1 MTTVTEGKYIY
12 NILPMYLPHL
22 NLYKKISQR
31 NCSQFL
37 ITLKI
42 HLLVELDAVVGEN
55 QDFSIP
61 CGTAMTELERD
72 CHALTT
78 TARGGT
84 AGCQQVLEHST
95 QTSGCSLMF

>member
-1 MTTVTEGKYIY
+1 MIADVPATFEHIQEDLPEELQP
-12 NILPMYLPHL
+12 ILDY
-22 NLYKKISQR
+22 
-31 NCSQFL
+31 
-37 ITLKI
+37 LKI

-55 QDFSIP
+55 QDSNIP

-84 AGCQQVLEHST
+84 AGCKQVLEHIT
-95 QTSGCSLMF
+95 QISGCSLMF